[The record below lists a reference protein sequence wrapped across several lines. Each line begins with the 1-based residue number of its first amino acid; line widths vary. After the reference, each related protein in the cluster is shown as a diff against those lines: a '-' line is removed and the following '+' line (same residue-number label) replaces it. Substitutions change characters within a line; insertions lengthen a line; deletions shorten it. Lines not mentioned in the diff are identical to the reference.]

1 MQRWLVVTTLMA
13 GAMPRSL
20 SGQDVTVEHA
30 AVGCVVAERF
40 PRFEAR
46 INPADGVGRALVH
59 FRTDPAQ
66 PWYAVAMKR
75 EPDTFSAVLPKP
87 KKSLKSFQYYI
98 DATDRAF
105 ATSRTPD
112 HTAQVVNGAAA
123 CQGKMMAGALGS
135 VATILLQVP
144 AGAALV
150 PAGFGSAGVVAAAG
164 AASAAGAG
172 AAGASGGGG
181 ISTTAV
187 VAGGAVVAGAAV
199 VAVSKLGGDDGGSGG
214 RAFGPFFFEGH
225 VYRNPSTPCN
235 SGTGCFSTSAPG
247 AAAGPH
253 ASSCGP
259 TLAGVTVRSSLST
272 ATATTDAQGYF
283 YLDTGILESES
294 MCSNPG
300 STTHVL
306 TASAQGCQTATAS
319 IPSGCHGGQATS
331 CLTHIPLRCP

>member
-1 MQRWLVVTTLMA
+1 
-13 GAMPRSL
+13 
-20 SGQDVTVEHA
+20 
-30 AVGCVVAERF
+30 
-40 PRFEAR
+40 
-46 INPADGVGRALVH
+46 
-59 FRTDPAQ
+59 
-66 PWYAVAMKR
+66 MKR

-164 AASAAGAG
+164 AAGAAGAG
-172 AAGASGGGG
+172 AAGASGGS

-199 VAVSKLGGDDGGSGG
+199 VAVSKLGGGDGGSGG

-235 SGTGCFSTSAPG
+235 SGAGCLATSAPG

-259 TLAGVTVRSSLST
+259 TLAGVTVTSSLST

-294 MCSNPG
+294 ACSNPG
-300 STTHVL
+300 STTYMV
-306 TASAQGCQTATAS
+306 TASAQGCQTATVS